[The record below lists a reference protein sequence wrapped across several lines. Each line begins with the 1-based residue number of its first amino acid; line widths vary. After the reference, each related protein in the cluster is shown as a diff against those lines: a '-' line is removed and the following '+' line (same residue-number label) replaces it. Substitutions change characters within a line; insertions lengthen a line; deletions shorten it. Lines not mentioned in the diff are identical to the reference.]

1 MKKVENNPKV
11 NATDKLK
18 VSKLKVIIG
27 VSVLNTRRILFG
39 KGCCVVVFSSTVF
52 LFLFLPLVLMV
63 YFVIRKE
70 FRNAF
75 LFLASSFFYWYG
87 EQKML
92 LLMYFV
98 ILLNYSISLLIGY
111 IDDKKLLS
119 NWTEDKVRLARK
131 SLLLLCITICVGLLW
146 YYKYWNFTIGIFNKL
161 ALLVGINYKLS
172 FVDKIILP
180 LGISFYTFHVLSYT
194 LDVYSKKMRADK
206 NLLNFMTYVLMFPQ
220 LVAGP
225 IVRYIDI
232 QKQFTERVVSAV
244 GFANGI
250 RKFSFGLAKKI
261 LIANTV
267 AKIADKIFAV
277 PVGELELYVA
287 WLGAICYSLQI
298 YFDFSGYSDMAIGL
312 AKMFGFHYKEN
323 FNYPYISKTIGEF
336 WRRWHISLSTWLRD
350 YVYINLGGNRLGRIH
365 FYFNILV
372 VFLLSGLWHGAN
384 MTFVLWG
391 MWYGIFIILESIWLK
406 EFLAKRSTLA
416 HIYTLLVVIF
426 GWVLFRADSVN
437 YALGYWKTMCMS
449 NGVEFSRVFEFLKND
464 VILAIIFGIVFSAD
478 WRGVYKKIVIGSS
491 KRNYHRRFF
500 LYKLVSY
507 VISMVLLFISAI
519 SIISSTYNPFI
530 YFRF

>member
-1 MKKVENNPKV
+1 M
-11 NATDKLK
+11 
-18 VSKLKVIIG
+18 
-27 VSVLNTRRILFG
+27 
-39 KGCCVVVFSSTVF
+39 VFSSTVF
-52 LFLFLPLVLMV
+52 LFLFLPSVLMI

-98 ILLNYSISLLIGY
+98 ILLNYGISLLIGF
-111 IDDKKLLS
+111 IDERKLLKS
-119 NWTEDKVRLARK
+119 WSSDRVKLARK
-131 SLLLLCITICVGLLW
+131 GLLLFCIVVCVGLLW
-146 YYKYWNFTIGIFNKL
+146 YYKYWNFSIHIFNKL
-161 ALLVGINYKLS
+161 ATLVGISYKLS

-194 LDVYSKKMRADK
+194 IDVYFKKMK
-206 NLLNFMTYVLMFPQ
+206 VETNLLNFMTYVLMFPQ

-232 QKQFTERVVSAV
+232 QKQFCNRVVSAV

-267 AKIADKIFAV
+267 AKVADKIFAV
-277 PVGELELYVA
+277 PVGELGMATA
-287 WLGAICYSLQI
+287 WLGAICYTLQI

-350 YVYINLGGNRLGRIH
+350 YVYINLGGNRLGKIH
-365 FYFNILV
+365 FYCNILI

-391 MWYGIFIILESIWLK
+391 VWYGIFIILESICLK
-406 EFLAKRSTLA
+406 DFLGRRVVLA
-416 HIYTLLVVIF
+416 HIYTLAVIIF
-426 GWVLFRADSVN
+426 GWVLFRADNVT
-437 YALGYWKTMCMS
+437 YALGYWKVMCAS
-449 NGVEFSRVFEFLKND
+449 NGVNVVDALEFLKND
-464 VILAIIFGIVFSAD
+464 VILAMIAGIVFSID
-478 WRGVYKKIVIGSS
+478 WRTNYKNHIIRNLGG
-491 KRNYHRRFF
+491 NYHRTFF
-500 LYKLVSY
+500 LYKMVSY
-507 VISMVLLFISAI
+507 IIAFGLLFVSAI
-519 SIISSTYNPFI
+519 SVISSTYNPFI